1 MRKCYDLI
9 GDNMEEKKLNIEEME
24 ELGIADYYLDL
35 IRFINGF
42 VDRNY
47 PMTPEDM
54 RAMVNDNTTSNLT
67 ERKEVMDVMKK
78 DLNEILKHQAM
89 LNVQFLNDLKEGK
102 PVKAITIEDYN
113 NQIFNY
119 IQHILG
125 ALNDYKKQKEGSNK
139 SK

>member
-1 MRKCYDLI
+1 
-9 GDNMEEKKLNIEEME
+9 ME

-35 IRFINGF
+35 TRFINGF

-125 ALNDYKKQKEGSNK
+125 ALNTYKEQKEESNK

>member
-35 IRFINGF
+35 TRFINGF

-54 RAMVNDNTTSNLT
+54 RAMVNDNTTTNLT

-102 PVKAITIEDYN
+102 PVKAITIDGV
-113 NQIFNY
+113 IFNLHPR
-119 IQHILG
+119 I
-125 ALNDYKKQKEGSNK
+125 
-139 SK
+139 